1 MKNNFFIKS
10 ALSVVAFTLLT
21 SSLGYSY
28 VEASENVANV
38 QKVDVSQVDKESAN
52 LEKELNTYLTLIEK
66 MPDSVANQGIDSGV
80 KWLNQNKG
88 KSYEGYSFV
97 NENNHLKLVQD
108 NNAVVYKANWGACIS
123 MVGVAIASNAIPWAK
138 ILKVKK
144 AAKAVGG
151 IQKLTKVVVTAYK
164 HQRNLGLSRGNAIKK
179 AASIA
184 TKTFPQATRQAVIEF
199 FSLGGLSSCF

>member
-10 ALSVVAFTLLT
+10 ALSVAAFTLLT

-28 VEASENVANV
+28 VEASENAANV

-108 NNAVVYKANWGACIS
+108 
-123 MVGVAIASNAIPWAK
+123 
-138 ILKVKK
+138 
-144 AAKAVGG
+144 
-151 IQKLTKVVVTAYK
+151 
-164 HQRNLGLSRGNAIKK
+164 
-179 AASIA
+179 
-184 TKTFPQATRQAVIEF
+184 
-199 FSLGGLSSCF
+199 

>member
-28 VEASENVANV
+28 VEASENAANV

-108 NNAVVYKANWGACIS
+108 DNAVVYKANWGACIS
-123 MVGVAIASNAIPWAK
+123 VVGVAIACNAIPWAK

-164 HQRNLGLSRGNAIKK
+164 H
-179 AASIA
+179 
-184 TKTFPQATRQAVIEF
+184 
-199 FSLGGLSSCF
+199 